1 MRADRGARGPAE
13 LTLTAV
19 ALGFAIGLTLTGAIT
34 YLALYSGLAVSAAIP
49 AALICTGVIRMVR
62 RRTTLLE
69 NNLAQTIASSGEALA
84 VGVVFTAPAL
94 VLSGVRQDL
103 DYWEVSLAAAL
114 GGVFGVLCV
123 IPLRRSLTRLSPELR
138 FPESEA
144 CAKVSRAGAVGRN
157 SLRPALLAVVG
168 GAVFKALQS
177 FAGVISGA
185 VEGAVRIGGRVFYG
199 GIDLSLALVGVGLI
213 LELRFASLMLMGGA
227 LSWLVA
233 IPLVADPTGVPHT
246 ELVGLAR
253 QTWSSDIRF
262 VGIGA
267 MIVGGCWSIV
277 QARTSIARGVRAGF
291 AGLRPARGAAQERTD
306 TDLPMRAVL
315 TAIALTALA
324 TFGFIW
330 WAVGSPSLALATAIV
345 ILVLVVAFAAVSGYI
360 VGQLGSSNNPIS
372 GMAISAF
379 FLFTLVFVVARA
391 DLDARLALCALLTS
405 LFVCTATATAGDT
418 AQHLATGAMVG
429 ATPRRQQLVQLLGVV
444 AFAFVVAPIVV
455 LLQRGYGIGTTDA
468 DALKAPQAAIFA
480 HLADGVFNAGR
491 FPERMLWTGVAV
503 GVALVVADSV
513 LKRYGSSFRLF
524 VMPIAIGMY
533 LPFSLSVPLFVGG
546 LLGSLLRGAARRRA
560 GGGPSGDEGSSGEA
574 SSPDRAAQAS
584 RDRVVLLSSGII
596 TGESLVGLS
605 AAVPKW
611 AGWDVPWASL
621 DSPLLSLAVFGL
633 CLAAVFS
640 YAHRAT
646 TAAAPPASVPLSGED
661 SSGT

>member
-1 MRADRGARGPAE
+1 MKADRGTREPAE
-13 LTLTAV
+13 LTLMAV
-19 ALGFAIGLTLTGAIT
+19 ALGFAIGLALTGAIT

-49 AALICTGVIRMVR
+49 AALICTGVIRVVR

-103 DYWEVSLAAAL
+103 DYWEVSLAAVL

-144 CAKVSRAGAVGRN
+144 SAKVSRAGAAGRH
-157 SLRPALLAVVG
+157 SLRPAMLAVLG

-177 FAGVISGA
+177 FAGVVVGT
-185 VEGAVRIGGRVFYG
+185 VEGAARIGGRVFYG

-213 LELRFASLMLMGGA
+213 VELRFASLLLMGGT

-233 IPLVADPTGVPHT
+233 IPLVADPAGVPHT

-277 QARTSIARGVRAGF
+277 QARTSIGLGVRAGF
-291 AGLRPARGAAQERTD
+291 AGLRPARDRVRERTD
-306 TDLPMRAVL
+306 TDLPMGAVL
-315 TAIALTALA
+315 TGIALTTLA
-324 TFGFIW
+324 TFVFLW

-345 ILVLVVAFAAVSGYI
+345 ILVLVFAFAAVSGYI

-405 LFVCTATATAGDT
+405 VFVCTATATAGDT
-418 AQHLATGAMVG
+418 AQHLATGAMLG
-429 ATPRRQQLVQLLGVV
+429 ATPRRQQLAQLLGVV

-455 LLQRGYGIGTTDA
+455 LLQRGYGIGTTDP
-468 DALKAPQAAIFA
+468 DALKAPQSAIFA
-480 HLADGVFNAGR
+480 HLANGVFDAGH
-491 FPERMLWTGVAV
+491 FPQRMLWTGVAI
-503 GVALVVADSV
+503 GAALVVADWV

-546 LLGSLLRGAARRRA
+546 LLGFFLRRAARRRA
-560 GGGPSGDEGSSGEA
+560 DRGPGGDRGSGGEA
-574 SSPDRAAQAS
+574 PSPDRAAKAS
-584 RDRVVLLSSGII
+584 RDRAVLLSSGII
-596 TGESLVGLS
+596 TGESLVGLL
-605 AAVPKW
+605 AAVPNW
-611 AGWDVPWASL
+611 AGWDVPWTSP
-621 DSPLLSLAVFGL
+621 DTPLLSLAVFGL

-640 YAHRAT
+640 YSQRAA
-646 TAAAPPASVPLSGED
+646 TATAQSESAPPPAED
-661 SSGT
+661 SLGT